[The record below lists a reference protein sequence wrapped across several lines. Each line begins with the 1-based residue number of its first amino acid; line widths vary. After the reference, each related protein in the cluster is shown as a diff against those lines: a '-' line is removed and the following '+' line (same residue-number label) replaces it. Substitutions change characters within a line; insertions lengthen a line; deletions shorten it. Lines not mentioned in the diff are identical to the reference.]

1 MKSLNTV
8 NCEVIVEPA
17 RVPGEHDVFTSGSD
31 EGANAQVRELLG
43 SFDWPE
49 GSIIDLGDISTAR
62 GSEAYVLLWLR
73 LYGLLGTADFNVKV
87 VR

>member
-1 MKSLNTV
+1 VKSLNTV

-31 EGANAQVRELLG
+31 EGAKAQVRELLG
-43 SFDWPE
+43 SFGGPE
-49 GSIIDLGDISTAR
+49 GSIIDLGDI
-62 GSEAYVLLWLR
+62 
-73 LYGLLGTADFNVKV
+73 NVKV

>member
-31 EGANAQVRELLG
+31 EGAKAQVRELLG
-43 SFDWPE
+43 SFGGPE
-49 GSIIDLGDISTAR
+49 GSIIDLRDI
-62 GSEAYVLLWLR
+62 
-73 LYGLLGTADFNVKV
+73 NVKI